1 MAAAPARTADG
12 VYEDLTVVR
21 RYLVDESSLAEAE
34 KSSRRERAIEA
45 LTEIMGNARGAD
57 DGAAE

>member
-34 KSSRRERAIEA
+34 KSRRRERAIEA